1 MAESSGSNRS
11 LGQPPDQ
18 MSTETRLLLAFLLM
32 GAIMFLTPYF
42 FKSQPP
48 PPNAKKSTKAA
59 ETAQTAATPAAPAEV
74 EKPPAAET
82 AEAAKAPIVPVIQAQ
97 AAPPF
102 VIDTDLYKIT
112 FSNQGANVRGW
123 LLKKSLADGK
133 PLELVNTATAVEDP
147 YPFSLYMADRQA
159 LAKKLNAA
167 LYRQT
172 VDPDGFG
179 VTYDFSDGHT
189 TVRKTFRFQKN
200 SYLVQVTSE
209 VNTGRQPIDSMIEW
223 RAGFGDFTLPNPAS
237 KQQTIYFD
245 VTADK
250 LREQS
255 VSTAKNGPVT
265 NSGDFSFAGIEDGYF
280 TAVFL
285 PEGNATMREITFSDT
300 TRTPFIEKPAP
311 YVGAAVSMGA
321 VNHFRVFVGPKDY
334 DLLKRV
340 DPKLQQLVNFGW
352 LSLLAKPLFLVVN
365 WFNDNVVHNF
375 GWAIVVVTV
384 VINFALFPVKLSN
397 MKSMRK
403 MQALK
408 PQIDAINAK
417 YKNVKMTDPRKG
429 EQNQEVM
436 DLYKKYG
443 VNPMGGC
450 VPMLLQIPF
459 FFAFYQVLRVSV
471 EMRGANWLWIHDLSQ
486 AEPSAI
492 KILPI
497 VMIVSQFYMQSMTP
511 QANVDPNQQKMM
523 KFMPLI
529 FGFMFYQFPSGLV
542 LYYLTSNLVSM
553 GQQLF
558 FNHTEAATEAARS
571 VEPPKKKIGRK

>member
-1 MAESSGSNRS
+1 
-11 LGQPPDQ
+11 
-18 MSTETRLLLAFLLM
+18 MSTETRLLIAFLLM

-159 LAKKLNAA
+159 LAKQLNAA